1 MATTP
6 PRGAVLLVR
15 IWQEPC
21 VPGFRGRVT
30 YRVDATET
38 VETEVVVQ
46 STDRLHAVVQEW
58 LDAFLTGVPP
68 TQIKPVDNDS

>member
-1 MATTP
+1 M
-6 PRGAVLLVR
+6 VR
-15 IWQEPC
+15 IWQEPF

-46 STDRLHAVVQEW
+46 STDQLHAVVQEW

-68 TQIKPVDNDS
+68 TNPLTMTVDAASL